1 MTNVAKQ
8 LDDIRQAALQAFEDD
23 DYVNAR
29 KAATKALLI
38 ISTIPDGSLAGL
50 SSQTWNRSGVLE
62 FIAQIDR
69 LEASADT
76 ASSGG
81 MVLQNYSYSGRR
93 SC

>member
-1 MTNVAKQ
+1 MNVATQ
-8 LDDIRQAALQAFEDD
+8 LDDIRQSALIALEND

-50 SSQTWNRSGVLE
+50 STQTWNRSGILT
-62 FIAQIDR
+62 FIEQIDR
-69 LEASADT
+69 LEASSDT
-76 ASSGG
+76 ANSGG

>member
-1 MTNVAKQ
+1 MATQ
-8 LDDIRQAALQAFEDD
+8 LDDIRQCALQAFEDG
-23 DYVNAR
+23 DYVTAR

-50 SSQTWNRSGVLE
+50 STQTWNRSGVLE

-69 LEASADT
+69 LEASSDT
-76 ASSGG
+76 ANTGG